1 MRRKTRVRT
10 EPFTDLLFNTLL
22 GFTFLFFITV
32 LFINPISKIGNVNMK
47 AEYIVTVDWKDS
59 LPDDVDIWVQDPNGE
74 TVSYLKKDAG
84 WLHLD
89 RDDQGIV
96 NDIVTID
103 GEDIIYPINRE
114 VVTLRGIIP
123 GEYIINLYLY
133 EHKSKLPVD
142 VKVIIEKVN
151 PTLKLVYA
159 NNITLAKKDTEVTV
173 TRFYLDE
180 NGDYSSGDNQM
191 KILTPYNL
199 KGFLTHESIPLFT
212 IVTDYIYC
220 THSQFYKK

>member
-1 MRRKTRVRT
+1 
-10 EPFTDLLFNTLL
+10 
-22 GFTFLFFITV
+22 
-32 LFINPISKIGNVNMK
+32 MK

-74 TVSYLKKDAG
+74 TVSYLQKDAG

-89 RDDQGIV
+89 RDDQGII
-96 NDIVTID
+96 NDVVTID

-123 GEYIINLYLY
+123 GEYILNLYLY
-133 EHKSKLPVD
+133 ENKSNHPID

-159 NNITLAKKDTEVTV
+159 NNVRLEKKDTEITV
-173 TRFYLDE
+173 TRFYLDTQG
-180 NGDYSSGDNQM
+180 NYSSGDNQK

-199 KGFLTHESIPLFT
+199 KGF
-212 IVTDYIYC
+212 
-220 THSQFYKK
+220 